1 MLKFIDNIPVIPLLI
16 VAIFMALAPFVPEP
30 HLVEKIRM
38 LSQGE
43 LRKAIDI
50 FDLLWHSFPIILLVI
65 RLMRMKNLAEDDDQK

>member
-1 MLKFIDNIPVIPLLI
+1 VLKFIDNIPVIPLLI

-65 RLMRMKNLAEDDDQK
+65 RLMRMKKLAEDDDQK